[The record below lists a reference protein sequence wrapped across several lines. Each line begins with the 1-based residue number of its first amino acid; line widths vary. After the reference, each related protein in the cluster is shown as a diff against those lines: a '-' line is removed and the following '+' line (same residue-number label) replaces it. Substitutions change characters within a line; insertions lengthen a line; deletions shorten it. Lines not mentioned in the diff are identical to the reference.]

1 MLRKQTCRTKEDAIH
16 VFECRR
22 AGKRRG
28 GGTTSPIN
36 PFYDYLTNTDTR
48 ANTMEHVLYCTYQ
61 TETGTSS

>member
-48 ANTMEHVLYCTYQ
+48 ANTMEHVL
-61 TETGTSS
+61 